1 MLNNK
6 ENRFLI
12 VGEVFTDVHLDLK
25 DSVLRLGGIF
35 HSARAFA
42 SMNINYAIA
51 AIAPKYLY
59 ESIRAWGLKLDS
71 QMTNIIGEI
80 EGSPNLI
87 TIQDSAENGDQGYND
102 ILREQSKITINCLEL
117 KKLIEEYNPTDII
130 LYPGKYIVEDI
141 LTVLEKFK
149 VKLHIDVQY
158 EANYMKI
165 LNGKMD
171 LETIIFSTSANL
183 FKDNNSSVINLLN
196 SPLINRSNAFLLKEN
211 RGGSRYY
218 NTNNETWYK
227 APAFKTDT
235 IHSVGVG
242 DCFNAIFLSVK
253 KERSIESALKI
264 ASYVAM
270 LYASTMDFEEFKEL
284 VSVLNFD
291 EVDKFQGNQLSWEQ
305 RQKHHIYIAGPDFPD
320 VDTRF
325 IEEIYNSLKYHNF
338 IPHRPVI
345 ENGIITGNESED
357 IQIKAY
363 QKDIDL
369 LNQSSLLVA
378 VILNDDPG
386 TYVEIGW
393 MAKSGKPVIIFDP
406 YKNVRNLFLKK
417 TATFV
422 TSSINEVIDLVFE
435 ILGKENASP
444 ARQYDSLLLTSGGL
458 DSTVLAYKLLSE
470 GKKVLPV
477 FFNYGQHFSDT
488 EYVTL
493 LEVLP
498 RQLLSHVKVVNII
511 DIFKDSNSRMIKEP
525 NLWIDDVTANDLYLP
540 YRNLLFL
547 SIASSIAQTSG
558 IKDVYSAFIN
568 SNHAK
573 EIDCSKEFFDQ
584 LSEMLV
590 EYGSVQINMPFR
602 ELTKADVIEL
612 GVKMNVPIAKTYSC
626 QANSITPCG
635 VCPNCVDR
643 IKGFQVA
650 SSSFNNKVE

>member
-1 MLNNK
+1 
-6 ENRFLI
+6 
-12 VGEVFTDVHLDLK
+12 
-25 DSVLRLGGIF
+25 
-35 HSARAFA
+35 
-42 SMNINYAIA
+42 
-51 AIAPKYLY
+51 
-59 ESIRAWGLKLDS
+59 
-71 QMTNIIGEI
+71 
-80 EGSPNLI
+80 
-87 TIQDSAENGDQGYND
+87 
-102 ILREQSKITINCLEL
+102 
-117 KKLIEEYNPTDII
+117 
-130 LYPGKYIVEDI
+130 
-141 LTVLEKFK
+141 
-149 VKLHIDVQY
+149 
-158 EANYMKI
+158 
-165 LNGKMD
+165 
-171 LETIIFSTSANL
+171 
-183 FKDNNSSVINLLN
+183 
-196 SPLINRSNAFLLKEN
+196 
-211 RGGSRYY
+211 
-218 NTNNETWYK
+218 
-227 APAFKTDT
+227 
-235 IHSVGVG
+235 
-242 DCFNAIFLSVK
+242 
-253 KERSIESALKI
+253 
-264 ASYVAM
+264 
-270 LYASTMDFEEFKEL
+270 
-284 VSVLNFD
+284 
-291 EVDKFQGNQLSWEQ
+291 
-305 RQKHHIYIAGPDFPD
+305 
-320 VDTRF
+320 
-325 IEEIYNSLKYHNF
+325 
-338 IPHRPVI
+338 
-345 ENGIITGNESED
+345 
-357 IQIKAY
+357 
-363 QKDIDL
+363 
-369 LNQSSLLVA
+369 
-378 VILNDDPG
+378 
-386 TYVEIGW
+386 

-650 SSSFNNKVE
+650 YSSFNNKVE

>member
-1 MLNNK
+1 M
-6 ENRFLI
+6 
-12 VGEVFTDVHLDLK
+12 
-25 DSVLRLGGIF
+25 
-35 HSARAFA
+35 
-42 SMNINYAIA
+42 
-51 AIAPKYLY
+51 
-59 ESIRAWGLKLDS
+59 
-71 QMTNIIGEI
+71 
-80 EGSPNLI
+80 
-87 TIQDSAENGDQGYND
+87 
-102 ILREQSKITINCLEL
+102 
-117 KKLIEEYNPTDII
+117 
-130 LYPGKYIVEDI
+130 
-141 LTVLEKFK
+141 
-149 VKLHIDVQY
+149 
-158 EANYMKI
+158 
-165 LNGKMD
+165 
-171 LETIIFSTSANL
+171 
-183 FKDNNSSVINLLN
+183 
-196 SPLINRSNAFLLKEN
+196 
-211 RGGSRYY
+211 
-218 NTNNETWYK
+218 
-227 APAFKTDT
+227 
-235 IHSVGVG
+235 
-242 DCFNAIFLSVK
+242 
-253 KERSIESALKI
+253 
-264 ASYVAM
+264 
-270 LYASTMDFEEFKEL
+270 
-284 VSVLNFD
+284 
-291 EVDKFQGNQLSWEQ
+291 
-305 RQKHHIYIAGPDFPD
+305 
-320 VDTRF
+320 
-325 IEEIYNSLKYHNF
+325 
-338 IPHRPVI
+338 
-345 ENGIITGNESED
+345 
-357 IQIKAY
+357 
-363 QKDIDL
+363 
-369 LNQSSLLVA
+369 A

-406 YKNVRNLFLKK
+406 YENVRNLFLKK

-488 EYVTL
+488 EYDTL

-525 NLWIDDVTANDLYLP
+525 DLWIDDVTANDLYLP

-547 SIASSIAQTSG
+547 SIASSIAQTLE

-602 ELTKADVIEL
+602 ELTKADVIEI
-612 GVKMNVPIAKTYSC
+612 GVKMNVPIAKTFSC